1 MMEVGYPRTGAVID
15 QKYKTIASP
24 KWVERTPEISRETM
38 LKAAHVVKFA
48 AIDLNSCCEM
58 MSLVVQKLWDTPEGN
73 RMAAIQGDLEK
84 LLTELKG
91 KQEEYEKRAGR

>member
-24 KWVERTPEISRETM
+24 KWVERTPEISRKS
-38 LKAAHVVKFA
+38 LRKVAKAVKFA

-58 MSLVVQKLWDTPEGN
+58 MNLVVQKLWNTPEGN
-73 RMAAIQGDLEK
+73 RMASIQGDLEK
-84 LLTELKG
+84 LLTELKH
-91 KQEEYEKRAGR
+91 KQEEYERMAGR